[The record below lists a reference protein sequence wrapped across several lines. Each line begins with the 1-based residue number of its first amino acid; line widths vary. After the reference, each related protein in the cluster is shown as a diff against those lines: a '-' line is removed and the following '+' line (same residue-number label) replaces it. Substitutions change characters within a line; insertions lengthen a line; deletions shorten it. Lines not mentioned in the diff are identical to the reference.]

1 MYFPPE
7 VTDQELPRIIRRFK
21 QITGWPPWKKRLTW
35 LEDGIQSTVAMP
47 HFWQERFELEL
58 AFASIHKRYTT
69 TGRYPSNNLTID
81 EQRLLS
87 FVSMLVRCYEN
98 LGQRGQGRLRG
109 MLVDSLK
116 SDYGLAPL
124 AYEMKV
130 AAHLMSKG
138 FDVTFHDLESGGGH
152 DYLTAK
158 DDVQIEV
165 ECKFVSGDIG
175 RQIHLK
181 RLYQFGEYLAPRLH
195 ALLSCI
201 SDGIFVHV
209 TLPER
214 LHGQENQ
221 HAAIT
226 ENVSKAITLQ
236 EGEFQFSDSRVSVC
250 KFALENSPFATYTP
264 QLLSKQDV
272 DQFVYRNFG
281 VENRNM
287 LIIFR
292 PHSHAV
298 IVVLQVSKEDRVL
311 TGIHQQ
317 LKDSARNQFSGD
329 LPAVLC
335 CHLADLAEHELLSL
349 QHKDDRGLGLDHM
362 TADLINR
369 RPQLLAVTYTAPG
382 SLTREQVLTG
392 STTHQSQRERGPA
405 YTIRNPSH
413 PFSEDPQYM
422 LF

>member
-7 VTDQELPRIIRRFK
+7 VTDQELPGLIRRFTE
-21 QITGWPPWKKRLTW
+21 ITGWSPWKKRLTW
-35 LEDGIQSTVAMP
+35 LEGGVKSTVAMP

-58 AFASIHKRYTT
+58 AFATIQKWYKT
-69 TGRYPSNNLTID
+69 TGRYPKKSLTID
-81 EQRLLS
+81 EQRFLS
-87 FVSMLVRCYEN
+87 FASMLVRCYEK
-98 LGQRGQGRLRG
+98 LGHLGRGRLRG

-124 AYEMKV
+124 AYEMKI

-152 DYLTAK
+152 DYLAVK

-181 RLYQFGEYLAPRLH
+181 RLYQFGEYVTPRLY
-195 ALLSCI
+195 ALMPRIL
-201 SDGIFVHV
+201 GGMFVHV
-209 TLPER
+209 TIPER
-214 LHGQENQ
+214 LHGQESQ
-221 HAAIT
+221 HALIT
-226 ENVSKAITLQ
+226 ENISKAITLQ
-236 EGEFQFSDSRVSVC
+236 EGEFQFADSLVSVS
-250 KFALENSPFATYTP
+250 KFALENSPFATHTP
-264 QLLSKQDV
+264 QLLGKQDV
-272 DQFVYRNFG
+272 DQFVSRNFG

-292 PHSHAV
+292 PHNHAV
-298 IVVLQVSKEDRVL
+298 IVVLQGSKEDRVL
-311 TGIHQQ
+311 TGIHRQ
-317 LKDSARNQFSGD
+317 LKDSARNQFTAD

-335 CHLADLAEHELLSL
+335 CHLADVAEHELLSL
-349 QHKDDRGLGLDHM
+349 QHKDDRGLGIDYM

-369 RPQLLAVTYTAPG
+369 RPQLLSVTYTARG
-382 SLTREQVLTG
+382 SLTHEQVLTG
-392 STTHQSQRERGPA
+392 NATQQSQRERAPA

-413 PFSEDPQYM
+413 SFSEDPRYM

>member
-7 VTDQELPRIIRRFK
+7 VTDHELPGFIRRFRE
-21 QITGWPPWKKRLTW
+21 ITGWPPWKKRLTW
-35 LEDGIQSTVAMP
+35 LEDGVKSTVAMP

-58 AFASIHKRYTT
+58 AFAAIQKRYRT
-69 TGRYPSNNLTID
+69 TGRYPKKNLTID
-81 EQRLLS
+81 EQRFLS

-124 AYEMKV
+124 AYEMKI

-152 DYLTAK
+152 DYLAVK
-158 DDVQIEV
+158 DDVQMEV

-181 RLYQFGEYLAPRLH
+181 RLYQFGEYVTPRLH
-195 ALLSCI
+195 ALLPRI
-201 SDGIFVHV
+201 SGGMFVHV
-209 TLPER
+209 TIPER
-214 LHGQENQ
+214 LHGQKSQ
-221 HAAIT
+221 HALIT
-226 ENVSKAITLQ
+226 ENVAKAITLQ
-236 EGEFQFSDSRVSVC
+236 EGEFPFSDGQVSVSR
-250 KFALENSPFATYTP
+250 FALENSPFATHTP
-264 QLLSKQDV
+264 QLLGRQDV
-272 DQFVYRNFG
+272 DQFVSRHFG
-281 VENRNM
+281 VENRNT

-292 PHSHAV
+292 PHRHAV
-298 IVVLQVSKEDRVL
+298 IVVLQGKKEDRVL
-311 TGIHQQ
+311 TGIHRQ
-317 LKDSARNQFSGD
+317 LKDSARNQFTGD

-349 QHKDDRGLGLDHM
+349 QHKDDRGLGIDYM

-382 SLTREQVLTG
+382 SLTHEQVEAGDAT
-392 STTHQSQRERGPA
+392 QRSQRERGPA

-413 PFSEDPQYM
+413 AFSGDHRYI